1 MPSAVKNLQQAES
14 IRNIGAHSTP
24 LAQFHACL
32 LQQADPITYLSSDLV
47 GAKAKI
53 EGPYGSR
60 DLVYADYVA
69 SGRALH
75 AVERFVLEDVLPYY
89 ANSHTEA
96 SYCGGFMTRLRREA
110 RSMIAGFCGADER
123 HAVIFTGSGAT
134 SGINR
139 LVKLFGA
146 SDAIAAGKPVRVII
160 GPYEHHSN
168 ILPWRE
174 SGAEIIEIAEATSGG
189 PDLAQLDEAL
199 GKTAPALTI
208 CSLSAASNITGILTD
223 VAEITERVK
232 AAGAKMIWDY
242 AGAGPYVPIAMSPRP
257 GAEIDAIVTSPHKFL
272 GGPGASGILILRRNA
287 LATDKPSWPGG
298 GTVKFVSPTTHDYSD
313 NIEAREEAGTPNVV
327 GDIRA
332 ALAFIVKD
340 AIGEDAMN
348 ARNAA
353 LTKRALNAWK
363 DVPNLEILGLTSPHR
378 LPIFSFRVRD
388 GRGGR
393 VHQQLVTRMLSD
405 RFGIQARGGC
415 ACAGPY
421 VHRLLDI
428 GAEESEAMRQAIL
441 SGDEIRKPGFTRLN
455 FSVLL
460 TDTKVEFILD
470 SVAQLAGDAARFE
483 KDYDFN
489 PARAIFFP
497 RAVTENT

>member
-1 MPSAVKNLQQAES
+1 MQTAVQAIATPPLSPLSQFRQDLMDEADR
-14 IRNIGAHSTP
+14 IAH
-24 LAQFHACL
+24 LH
-32 LQQADPITYLSSDLV
+32 DDLV
-47 GAKAKI
+47 GGAATLD
-53 EGPYGSR
+53 GPYGVKK
-60 DLVYADYVA
+60 LVYADYVA

-75 AVERFVLEDVLPYY
+75 SIERFVLEEVLPYY

-110 RSMIAGFCGADER
+110 RAVIGGFCGADAG

-139 LVKLFGA
+139 LVKLFGVA
-146 SDAIAAGKPVRVII
+146 DAITAGRRVRVII

-174 SGAEIIEIAEATSGG
+174 SGAEIVEIDECPTGG
-189 PDLAQLDEAL
+189 PNLSQLESAL
-199 GKTAPALTI
+199 RDDAPALTV
-208 CSLSAASNITGILTD
+208 CSLSAASNITGILSD
-223 VAEITERVK
+223 VAGITERVK

-242 AGAGPYVPIAMSPRP
+242 AGAGPYVPIAMSPRA
-257 GAEIDAIVTSPHKFL
+257 GVEIDAIVTSPHKFI
-272 GGPGASGILILRRNA
+272 GGPGSSGILILRRDA
-287 LATDKPSWPGG
+287 IATTKPSWPGG
-298 GTVKFVSPTTHDYSD
+298 GTVKFVSPTGHDYSD

-327 GDIRA
+327 GDIRS

-340 AIGEDAMN
+340 AIGAATMDRRNRELA
-348 ARNAA
+348 ARAFA
-353 LTKRALNAWK
+353 AWK
-363 DVPNLEILGLTSPHR
+363 DVPNLELLGLAEPHR
-378 LPIFSFRVRD
+378 LPIFSFRIAN
-388 GRGGR
+388 GRGGY

-421 VHRLLDI
+421 VHRLLEID
-428 GAEESEAMRQAIL
+428 ATQSDEMRRAIL
-441 SGDEIRKPGFTRLN
+441 AGEEIRKPGFIRLN

-460 TDTKVEFILD
+460 PQAKVDFILAA
-470 SVAQLAGDAARFE
+470 VIQLAADAGEFATH
-483 KDYDFN
+483 YDFD

-497 RAVTENT
+497 RQPA

>member
-1 MPSAVKNLQQAES
+1 MQTAARTLPQAEIS
-14 IRNIGAHSTP
+14 PLSRFRENLAARADLIGH
-24 LAQFHACL
+24 LG
-32 LQQADPITYLSSDLV
+32 SDLI
-47 GAKAKI
+47 GAKARI
-53 EGPYGSR
+53 DGPYGTK

-69 SGRALH
+69 SGRALREIEH
-75 AVERFVLEDVLPYY
+75 FVLEDVLPYY

-96 SYCGGFMTRLRREA
+96 SYCGGFMTRMRREA
-110 RSMIAGFCGADER
+110 RSLIADFCGADDR
-123 HAVIFTGSGAT
+123 FAVIFTGSGAT

-139 LVKLFGA
+139 LVTLFGITE
-146 SDAIAAGKPVRVII
+146 AIAAGKPVRVII

-174 SGAEIIEIAEATSGG
+174 SGAEIIEIPEAATGG
-189 PDLAQLDEAL
+189 PDLAALEEAL
-199 GKTAPALTI
+199 RNGAPELTI
-208 CSLSAASNITGILTD
+208 CSLSAASNITGIVSD
-223 VAEITERVK
+223 VAGITELVK
-232 AAGAKMIWDY
+232 SSGAKMIWDY
-242 AGAGPYVPIAMSPRP
+242 AGAGPYLPIAMCPKP
-257 GAEIDAIVTSPHKFL
+257 GIEIDAIVTSPHKFI
-272 GGPGASGILILRRNA
+272 GGPGASGILILRRDA
-287 LATDKPSWPGG
+287 LTTDKPSWPGG
-298 GTVKFVSPTTHDYSD
+298 GTVKFVSPTTHDYSG

-340 AIGEDAMN
+340 AIGAAEMN
-348 ARNAA
+348 RRNQA
-353 LTKRALNAWK
+353 LTARAFSAWK
-363 DVPNLEILGLTSPHR
+363 DVPNLELLGLHEPQR
-378 LPIFSFRVRD
+378 LPIFSFRIRD
-388 GRGGR
+388 GKGGY

-428 GAEESEAMRQAIL
+428 DEEQSEDVRQAIL
-441 SGDEIRKPGFTRLN
+441 AGDEIRKPGFTRLN

-460 TDTKVEFILD
+460 PEAKIDFILS
-470 SVAQLAGDAARFE
+470 SVAKLAGDATNFE

-497 RAVTENT
+497 RAEREMA